1 VRAEEL
7 YHLVHHKPFQPFRI
21 HLRDGRA
28 FEVRYPHLA
37 VVGTT
42 FFDLGIPVP
51 GDPDPFICDHVEY
64 LNLSEIVQ
72 AEMIEQRRVRKDGTT
87 PVTAEE
93 LFRLVHHE
101 PFQPFRIYLQ
111 DGRSFDVRYPHLA
124 SAGVEFFDLG
134 IPVPGDSDPF
144 LCDDVEYLYLP
155 HITDVEMIDQQASGT
170 N

>member
-1 VRAEEL
+1 VKPEEL
-7 YHLVHHKPFQPFRI
+7 LQLVHQKPFQPFRI
-21 HLRDGRA
+21 HLRDGRT
-28 FEVRYPHLA
+28 FDVRYPHLA
-37 VVGTT
+37 VVGAG

-51 GDPDPFICDHVEY
+51 GDPDPFICDHVEH
-64 LNLSEIVQ
+64 LQVSEI
-72 AEMIEQRRVRKDGTT
+72 ARTEMIEQRRVRKNGST

-124 SAGVEFFDLG
+124 APGVEYFDLG
-134 IPVPGDSDPF
+134 IPVPGDPDPF
-144 LCDDVEYLYLP
+144 YCDHVEYLYVP
-155 HITDVEMIDQQASGT
+155 HITDVELIDRQASEK